1 MDGVLQEADSDLVY
15 KVNRRDVGVNELFVI
30 LVSNRMM
37 TTLIVLVKLQ

>member
-1 MDGVLQEADSDLVY
+1 MDGVLQEDDSDLVY

-30 LVSNRMM
+30 LVPNRMM